1 MYVFITDLTRES
13 GLPGSFSIS
22 GSRSSLSSRDS
33 RGRSPRDFD
42 QSLDRDSPHLPRP
55 RRHDL
60 RDPRRLERKK
70 VRDLIWKT
78 NNNLYM

>member
-1 MYVFITDLTRES
+1 MRKLTVINNIFLIYALLDLTRES
-13 GLPGSFSIS
+13 GLPGSMNIS
-22 GSRSSLSSRDS
+22 GSRGSLSSLDS

-42 QSLDRDSPHLPRP
+42 QSHDSPHLPRP

-70 VRDLIWKT
+70 VG
-78 NNNLYM
+78 NM